1 MEDSYRFYVA
11 AEWTDGRRGVT
22 HAEADAPAI
31 HFAAPPEFNGEAGVW
46 TPEHFFLAALVSCYL
61 VTFRAI
67 AEMSRFESVALDV
80 SAEGAIQKGP
90 DGLAFTELCLRPTLT
105 LAHEDARERAT
116 RLLEKAA
123 KSCLIS
129 HSVRAEVV
137 VQPRILVLEQM
148 AVG

>member
-31 HFAAPPEFNGEAGVW
+31 HFAAPPEFHGEAGVW

-67 AEMSRFESVALDV
+67 AEMS
-80 SAEGAIQKGP
+80 
-90 DGLAFTELCLRPTLT
+90 
-105 LAHEDARERAT
+105 H
-116 RLLEKAA
+116 
-123 KSCLIS
+123 
-129 HSVRAEVV
+129 
-137 VQPRILVLEQM
+137 
-148 AVG
+148 